1 MKRLTVHL
9 KHAHPRVEKRK
20 VKEQILDKTIIRNT
34 LSFEVSNDD
43 EATKIVSGLNE
54 TGKPLN
60 NVKKWYLSNIT

>member
-20 VKEQILDKTIIRNT
+20 VKEQIIDKTIIRNT
-34 LSFEVSNDD
+34 LSFEVSSDN
-43 EATKIVSGLNE
+43 EAKKIITDINE
-54 TGKPLN
+54 SGKPRN